1 MGKRRFLKQIK
12 SFEKLIHKHKEKIEK
27 EKIKPVPDVNLI
39 RYWEKEIQ
47 VFMDEIVKAKK
58 RIVPAKLFQKN
69 SPTRKIFQKRL
80 PK

>member
-1 MGKRRFLKQIK
+1 MSGWGEGLIFMGKRRFLKQIK
-12 SFEKLIHKHKEKIEK
+12 SFEDLIHKHEEKIEK

-58 RIVPAKLFQKN
+58 RIERGK
-69 SPTRKIFQKRL
+69 
-80 PK
+80 

>member
-1 MGKRRFLKQIK
+1 MSVWGEGLIFMGKRRFLKQIK

-27 EKIKPVPDVNLI
+27 EKIKPVTDVNLI

-58 RIVPAKLFQKN
+58 KNRKGKIKL
-69 SPTRKIFQKRL
+69 
-80 PK
+80 